1 MSTKLPGRVPV
12 FVMLFVLLTP
22 ITIHAESQI
31 PEWVKIN
38 AGWWSDDTI
47 DDNTFIN
54 GIEYLIKENTTS
66 DYNEFYNK
74 NKLKK
79 LILLGLSYYIITFVI
94 YKLNKNKYVYHP
106 HHWTIFY
113 IMAFFPNNII
123 ESKGFGNCYLVGA
136 YNGATVTGG
145 TVALGK
151 ALGDMSGYTLTIT
164 SREKRSALIIEEG
177 ATTIFDALGSI
188 TVVDS

>member
-1 MSTKLPGRVPV
+1 
-12 FVMLFVLLTP
+12 MLFVLLTP

>member
-1 MSTKLPGRVPV
+1 MLPNLSKEALKSLR
-12 FVMLFVLLTP
+12 LLTQGRF
-22 ITIHAESQI
+22 QI
-31 PEWVKIN
+31 FTE
-38 AGWWSDDTI
+38 D
-47 DDNTFIN
+47 
-54 GIEYLIKENTTS
+54 
-66 DYNEFYNK
+66 
-74 NKLKK
+74 
-79 LILLGLSYYIITFVI
+79 
-94 YKLNKNKYVYHP
+94 
-106 HHWTIFY
+106 
-113 IMAFFPNNII
+113 NNII